1 MERGPPLSYRPSM
14 ASLQPFRRLPFA
26 SLPTVPRRPHPYA
39 AAPARDVVVDS
50 AGFGRTRIHVREVGD
65 GPPLLLV
72 HGLMTSSYS
81 WRYVLEPLSRQY
93 RLVIPDLPG
102 AGRSDCP
109 DRPYTAAALATFL
122 GELIAAL
129 GLRGCPVVGN
139 SLGGFLC
146 MRLALDDAGAFSRL
160 VNVHGPAFPIPRLR
174 AIAAALALPGA
185 HAVVRRVI
193 ARDPERWVWRNVH
206 YFDETLKSREE
217 TLEYGSPLSTDA
229 GRRAFLHYLADTMAP
244 AGFATFARDLT
255 ARRDAGQAFPVPLLL
270 LYSRTDPLVPPVTG
284 HRLHALVPDAH
295 LEWLDDTSHFAHV
308 DSPDRVVPVLQSFL
322 AGARS

>member
-1 MERGPPLSYRPSM
+1 
-14 ASLQPFRRLPFA
+14 
-26 SLPTVPRRPHPYA
+26 
-39 AAPARDVVVDS
+39 VVVDS
-50 AGFGRTRIHVREVGD
+50 ASFGRTRIHVREIGD

-81 WRYVLEPLSRQY
+81 WRYVIEPLRTHY

-102 AGRSDCP
+102 AGRSDTP
-109 DRPYTAAALATFL
+109 DRPYTAAALASFL
-122 GELIAAL
+122 GDLIAAL
-129 GLRGCPVVGN
+129 GLRGCPAVGN

-160 VNVHGPAFPIPRLR
+160 VNVHAPSLPIARIR
-174 AIAAALALPGA
+174 ALAAALAVPGA
-185 HAVVRRVI
+185 QAVVRHVI

-217 TLEYGSPLSTDA
+217 TGEYAWPLSTDA

-244 AGFATFARDLT
+244 AGFATFVRDLT
-255 ARRDAGQAFPVPLLL
+255 ARRDAGQGFPVPLFL

-284 HRLHALVPDAH
+284 DRLHALVPDAH

-308 DSPDRVVPVLQSFL
+308 DSPERVVPLLRSFL
-322 AGARS
+322 AAAPAGS